1 MGKCPVIIRTGP
13 EAGLSK
19 QMQPGYHHYCT
30 LKKREIEFLQLHL
43 GSEIPSRESK
53 VMHQKNKEKVMSM
66 CILDVATITDGFLG
80 ERIIKPTADVFLLK
94 LLIKVRR

>member
-1 MGKCPVIIRTGP
+1 MVKCPVIIRTGP
-13 EAGLSK
+13 EAGRSK

-53 VMHQKNKEKVMSM
+53 VVHQKNN
-66 CILDVATITDGFLG
+66 LDVATITDGFLG

-94 LLIKVRR
+94 HLIKVRR